1 MNKNIENAATS
12 VKAKGYMLA
21 TALMLSPGFAIAGG
35 GDFDGTAIVT
45 KVTTYTAVGV
55 LILGAFALGRWTLR
69 ALGLI
74 GGK

>member
-1 MNKNIENAATS
+1 MNTLTNTRVTKFQQ
-12 VKAKGYMLA
+12 L
-21 TALMLSPGFAIAGG
+21 LGFALVASVAPFAMAA
-35 GDFDGTAIVT
+35 DFDGTDIVT
-45 KVTTYTAVGV
+45 KVVQYTAVGV